1 MVLDDNIK
9 IKLNGVIKEQEK
21 WQLLKAHNLEPKRK
35 LLLTGAPGTGKTMM
49 ARAIATERNVAP
61 ADPRMTGLAGTS
73 SCDIV
78 LQRGLLPRVG
88 PEDSRRDNPIL
99 GLVADLPAA
108 LSALDRAMLKQTL
121 VG

>member
-1 MVLDDNIK
+1 
-9 IKLNGVIKEQEK
+9 
-21 WQLLKAHNLEPKRK
+21 
-35 LLLTGAPGTGKTMM
+35 
-49 ARAIATERNVAP
+49 
-61 ADPRMTGLAGTS
+61 MTGLAGTS

-78 LQRGLLPRVG
+78 LQSGLLPRVG

-121 VG
+121 VGDSNWPTAGARSANFIAPKPSHRGRA